1 MKIINLRILVL
12 LTSFL
17 NLLQVSVNIT
27 TSKVV
32 LIIINFST
40 SIINLFIEIL
50 ESGFLIKK
58 PLESTIHLYLNKL
71 SNARFKQELIY
82 Y

>member
-71 SNARFKQELIY
+71 FNARFKQELIY